1 MNRTTL
7 LQDRRMS
14 KFEDLLRRWHDGDL
28 SGAEAGEM
36 LGCSERQFRRWR
48 RRYEEDG
55 PEGLVDRR
63 LGKVAARQV
72 PVDQVTWMLEEY
84 ESRYRGWNVKHFHE
98 HLQTEHG
105 KRWSYTW
112 TKTKLQAAD
121 LVPRVRRRG
130 THRRKRERKPCEGMM
145 LHQDG
150 SRAGW
155 LSGQPALD
163 LIATM
168 DDATS
173 TLYSAFLVEEE
184 GTASTFRGLLEVFES
199 RGLPLSLY
207 TDRGSHYFV
216 TLKAGETVDRSR
228 PTQVGW
234 ALKRLGI
241 EHIAAYSPQARGRSE
256 RLFGTL
262 QDRLIKE
269 LAQAGIGDI
278 ETANR
283 WLREVYLPAHNRRF
297 ARPPAVAQ
305 SAFVAAPDR
314 AALVEA
320 LCVQEDRVVER
331 DNTVSWH
338 KLKLQLPDSP
348 LRHHWVKARVR
359 VHQYPDGQLALFHG
373 PACIA
378 RYDALGRPGGSD
390 PTARRATPCSAPE
403 RDGLASAASVRITPR
418 RPPLPA
424 PARDVARHAQP
435 AIKNPPRPTKKTA
448 AKRLPGATPAAGSHA
463 TPDRPPL
470 PDRIAGHSP
479 EADN

>member
-7 LQDRRMS
+7 LQDRRME
-14 KFEDLLRRWHDGDL
+14 KFEELLRRWDRGEL
-28 SGAEAGEM
+28 SGSEAGEL
-36 LGCSERQFRRWR
+36 LGCSERQFRRYR

-55 PEGLVDRR
+55 LEGLADRR
-63 LGKVAARQV
+63 LGKASARRIA
-72 PVDQVTWMLEEY
+72 VDEVMWMVGQY
-84 ESRYRGWNVKHFHE
+84 ESHYLGWNVKHFHE
-98 HLQTEHG
+98 HLQARHG
-105 KRWSYTW
+105 VRWSYTW
-112 TKTKLQAAD
+112 VKTKLQAAD
-121 LVPRVRRRG
+121 LVPRLRRRG

-150 SRAGW
+150 SRAVW
-155 LSGQPALD
+155 LAGQPALD
-163 LIATM
+163 LIVTM

-173 TLYSAFLVEEE
+173 TLYSALLVEEE

-199 RGLPLSLY
+199 KGLPLSFY

-216 TLKAGETVDRSR
+216 TVKAGETVDRGR
-228 PTQVGW
+228 LTQVGW

-256 RLFGTL
+256 RMFGTL

-269 LAQAGIGDI
+269 LAQTGIDDI

-320 LCVQEDRVVER
+320 LCVQEERVVER
-331 DNTVSWH
+331 DNTVSWR

-378 RYDALGRPGGSD
+378 RYDALGRPHGAD
-390 PTARRATPCSAPE
+390 PTTGRATPCSAPP
-403 RDGLASAASVRITPR
+403 RDGLASATGVATTPR
-418 RPPLPA
+418 RPPLTA
-424 PARDVARHAQP
+424 PARGVARQAQ
-435 AIKNPPRPTKKTA
+435 AETGKTSPRPTKKDA
-448 AKRLPGATPAAGSHA
+448 AKRPPIAAPAG
-463 TPDRPPL
+463 
-470 PDRIAGHSP
+470 
-479 EADN
+479 

>member
-1 MNRTTL
+1 L
-7 LQDRRMS
+7 
-14 KFEDLLRRWHDGDL
+14 
-28 SGAEAGEM
+28 
-36 LGCSERQFRRWR
+36 LGCSERQFRRYR

-55 PEGLVDRR
+55 LEGLVDRR
-63 LGKVAARQV
+63 LGKAAARRV
-72 PVDQVTWMLEEY
+72 AVDQVTWMLEEY
-84 ESRYRGWNVKHFHE
+84 ESRYAGWNVKHFHE
-98 HLQTEHG
+98 HLQARHG
-105 KRWSYTW
+105 VRWSYTW
-112 TKTKLQAAD
+112 VKTKLQAAD
-121 LVPRVRRRG
+121 LVPRLRRRG

-150 SRAGW
+150 SRAVW
-155 LSGQPALD
+155 LAGQPALD
-163 LIATM
+163 LVVTM

-173 TLYSAFLVEEE
+173 TLYSALLVEEE

-199 RGLPLSLY
+199 KGLPLSLY

-216 TLKAGETVDRSR
+216 TVKAGETVDRGR
-228 PTQVGW
+228 LTQVGW

-256 RLFGTL
+256 RMFGTL

-269 LAQAGIGDI
+269 LAQAGISDI

-283 WLREVYLPAHNRRF
+283 WLREVYLPAHNHRF

-320 LCVQEDRVVER
+320 LCVQEERVVER
-331 DNTVSWH
+331 DNTVSWR

-378 RYDALGRPGGSD
+378 RYDALGRPEGAG
-390 PTARRATPCSAPE
+390 PTRRRARACSAPS
-403 RDGLASAASVRITPR
+403 RDGLANAASVADSPR
-418 RPPLPA
+418 RPSLTA
-424 PARDVARHAQP
+424 PARALARQAQ
-435 AIKNPPRPTKKTA
+435 AATDKAPPRPTKKA
-448 AKRLPGATPAAGSHA
+448 ATKRLPIAAQ
-463 TPDRPPL
+463 
-470 PDRIAGHSP
+470 AG
-479 EADN
+479 

>member
-7 LQDRRMS
+7 LQDRRMA
-14 KFEDLLRRWHDGDL
+14 KFEDLLRRWTNGEL
-28 SGAEAGEM
+28 SGAEAGEL
-36 LGCSERQFRRWR
+36 LGCSERQFRRYR

-55 PEGLVDRR
+55 LEGLVDRR
-63 LGKVAARQV
+63 LGKAAARRV
-72 PVDQVTWMLEEY
+72 AVDQVTWMLEEY
-84 ESRYRGWNVKHFHE
+84 ESRYAGWNVKHFHE
-98 HLQTEHG
+98 HLQARHG
-105 KRWSYTW
+105 VRWSYTW
-112 TKTKLQAAD
+112 VKTKLQAAD
-121 LVPRVRRRG
+121 LVPRLRRRG

-150 SRAGW
+150 SRAVW
-155 LSGQPALD
+155 LAGQPALD
-163 LIATM
+163 LVVTM

-173 TLYSAFLVEEE
+173 TLYSALLVEEE

-199 RGLPLSLY
+199 KGLPLSLY

-216 TLKAGETVDRSR
+216 TVKAGETVDRGR
-228 PTQVGW
+228 LTQVGW

-256 RLFGTL
+256 RMFGTL

-269 LAQAGIGDI
+269 LAQAGISDI

-297 ARPPAVAQ
+297 ARPAAVAQ

-320 LCVQEDRVVER
+320 LCVQEERVVER
-331 DNTVSWH
+331 DNTVSWR

-378 RYDALGRPGGSD
+378 RYDALGHQEGAV
-390 PTARRATPCSAPE
+390 PTTGRARACSAPS
-403 RDGLASAASVRITPR
+403 RDGLTNTALVADSPR
-418 RPPLPA
+418 RPSLTA
-424 PARDVARHAQP
+424 PARALARHGTQQA
-435 AIKNPPRPTKKTA
+435 PPRRPTKKTA
-448 AKRLPGATPAAGSHA
+448 AKGLPSAAPAT
-463 TPDRPPL
+463 
-470 PDRIAGHSP
+470 
-479 EADN
+479 

>member
-7 LQDRRMS
+7 LQDRRME
-14 KFEDLLRRWHDGDL
+14 KFEELLRRWDRGEL
-28 SGAEAGEM
+28 SGSEAGEL
-36 LGCSERQFRRWR
+36 LGCSERQFRRYR

-55 PEGLVDRR
+55 LEGLADRR
-63 LGKVAARQV
+63 LGKASARRIA
-72 PVDQVTWMLEEY
+72 VDEVMWMVGQY
-84 ESRYRGWNVKHFHE
+84 ESHYLGWNVKHFHE
-98 HLQTEHG
+98 HLQARHG
-105 KRWSYTW
+105 VRWSYSW
-112 TKTKLQAAD
+112 VKTKLQAAD
-121 LVPRVRRRG
+121 LVPRRRRRG

-150 SRAGW
+150 SRAVW
-155 LSGQPALD
+155 LAGQPALD
-163 LIATM
+163 LVVTM

-173 TLYSAFLVEEE
+173 TLYSALLVEEE
-184 GTASTFRGLLEVFES
+184 STASTFRGLLEVFES
-199 RGLPLSLY
+199 KGLPLSFY

-216 TLKAGETVDRSR
+216 TVKAGEAVDRGR
-228 PTQVGW
+228 LTQVGW

-256 RLFGTL
+256 RMFGTL

-269 LAQAGIGDI
+269 LAQAGIRDI

-297 ARPPAVAQ
+297 ARPAAVAQ

-320 LCVQEDRVVER
+320 LCVQEERVVER
-331 DNTVSWH
+331 DNTVSWR

-348 LRHHWVKARVR
+348 LRHHWAKARVR

-378 RYDALGRPGGSD
+378 RYDALGRQQGAV
-390 PTARRATPCSAPE
+390 PTTGRARACSAPP
-403 RDGLASAASVRITPR
+403 RDGLANATSVAGTSR
-418 RPPLPA
+418 RPSLTA
-424 PARDVARHAQP
+424 PARALARQAHA
-435 AIKNPPRPTKKTA
+435 ATDKAPPRPTKKA
-448 AKRLPGATPAAGSHA
+448 ATKRLPIAARA
-463 TPDRPPL
+463 
-470 PDRIAGHSP
+470 A
-479 EADN
+479 

>member
-7 LQDRRMS
+7 LQDRRME
-14 KFEDLLRRWHDGDL
+14 KFEDLLRRWEGGQL
-28 SGAEAGEM
+28 SGSEAGEL
-36 LGCSERQFRRWR
+36 LGCSERQFRRYR
-48 RRYEEDG
+48 RRYEVDG
-55 PEGLVDRR
+55 LEGLVDRR
-63 LGKVAARQV
+63 LGKASARRVA
-72 PVDQVTWMLEEY
+72 VDEVMWMLGQY
-84 ESRYRGWNVKHFHE
+84 ESHYAGWNVKHFHE
-98 HLQTEHG
+98 HLQARHG
-105 KRWSYTW
+105 VRWSYSW
-112 TKTKLQAAD
+112 VKTKLQAAD

-130 THRRKRERKPCEGMM
+130 TPHRRKRERKPCEGMM

-150 SRAGW
+150 SRAAW
-155 LSGQPALD
+155 LAGQPALD
-163 LIATM
+163 LVVTM

-173 TLYSAFLVEEE
+173 TVYSALLVEEE

-199 RGLPLSLY
+199 KGLPLSLY

-216 TLKAGETVDRSR
+216 TVKAGETVDRGR
-228 PTQVGW
+228 LTQVGW

-297 ARPPAVAQ
+297 ARPAAVAQ

-314 AALVEA
+314 TALVEA
-320 LCVQEDRVVER
+320 LCVQEERVVER
-331 DNTVSWH
+331 DNTVSWR

-359 VHQYPDGQLALFHG
+359 IHQYPDGRLALFHG

-378 RYDALGRPGGSD
+378 RYDALGRQQGAVQTTGR
-390 PTARRATPCSAPE
+390 ARACSAPS
-403 RDGLASAASVRITPR
+403 RDGRANDASVADSPR
-418 RPPLPA
+418 RPSLTA
-424 PARDVARHAQP
+424 PARALARQARVATDKA
-435 AIKNPPRPTKKTA
+435 PPRPTKKA
-448 AKRLPGATPAAGSHA
+448 ATKRLPSAAQA
-463 TPDRPPL
+463 
-470 PDRIAGHSP
+470 A
-479 EADN
+479 